1 MTSPKSNN
9 SAHSGPGE
17 GGLDAAD
24 DNKNELCPGFK
35 DADAFV
41 KYGLGAVLSATRASA
56 GLPQAGDEYDF
67 YRSFPGF
74 QEFCESQGDQIL
86 HCMSQIMQYHGCRSH
101 IRDQSKLTGVDER
114 FDLVVDSN
122 DVILERAGI
131 LLDEADGV
139 NRSQKP
145 VMPAG
150 FQPPKIVVSSWNRK
164 GLGSGSRSETFR
176 LLHAKNIA
184 RPQLKFKEKIDNSN
198 IPFTPKIFIK
208 PNAIKPLPSYFTNQQ
223 IRRERPEDL
232 DVPAAL
238 ADFIHQ
244 QRTKEYVED
253 MFAHPY
259 QYELDHTTIPESLL
273 SKPEPQMYKPVAETN
288 LSFIDTLE
296 DLVALNEKLC
306 KLSEFGVDLEHH
318 SYRSFLGLTSLMQI
332 STREEDFIIDT
343 LELRSEMYILN
354 EAFTD
359 PAIVKVFHGADSDIE
374 WLQRDFGLYVV
385 NLFDTHQA
393 SRALNLARHSLDHLL
408 KHFCNVESDKRFQ
421 LADWR
426 IRPLP
431 EEMVQYART
440 DTHYLLYIYD
450 CVRAQLLD
458 VNHGQPGLL
467 QCVWNKSKEI
477 SLKKYVKPIFTE
489 ESYLEVQRKQK
500 KCFNTQQLTAFR
512 LLFAWRDKLARQ
524 EDESTGYVLPTHMM
538 SKISE
543 ELPKEPQGIIACCNP
558 VPPLVRQQVNELHL
572 LVQQAREMPLL
583 KAEIAAE
590 KKKGLTPIKKPGV
603 TLFGPHDTSRT
614 SESGLPHF
622 SQNEVPIKQGMLF
635 SEDEHKMDVELKASD
650 LLAPAKITVFQ
661 ELEIRDDQKSTSVA
675 QMKARRIVE
684 SFENPFRMYLPSTD
698 VHVNKNAKFDP
709 SSKIFE
715 ISKRWKL
722 QSIEQQQKELEAKRK
737 SKEEARQQAK
747 KVKEERAKAKK
758 SYQESLQNVAT
769 VRQQAAESAK
779 GGGKKRERAPS
790 EVGEVTPKPSKKLIK
805 AAETAQKTEAAP
817 QDSFKPFDYSQSDL
831 KVFAGTKSK
840 DNTQFDPNR
849 QASDFKKKK
858 IPHGQKSNFA
868 AGNRSMS
875 YMAGKSESKTYGN
888 VLVLDGVI
896 QCTERDEFA
905 YQEMI
910 ANLPLCSHSC
920 PKKVLVIGGGDGG
933 VLREVVKHPLVESVV
948 LCEID
953 EDVINVSKKFLPGM
967 AKGFFSPKL
976 TLHVGDGFE
985 FMKRNQD
992 AFDIIITD
1000 SSDPVGPAESLFK
1013 ESYYQLM
1020 KAALTSGG
1028 ILCSQGECQWLH
1040 LELIKEMQTF
1050 CKTLFPV
1057 VDYAYGTIP
1066 TYPSGQIGFMLCSKS
1081 PETNFREP
1089 VKALSKE
1096 EMESMNLKY
1105 YNPEIHKASFVLP
1118 EFARKV
1124 LSEA

>member
-1 MTSPKSNN
+1 MMNSSKSNASSN
-9 SAHSGPGE
+9 SGRQDSNTDTNDEENA
-17 GGLDAAD
+17 
-24 DNKNELCPGFK
+24 ELCPGFK

-56 GLPQAGDEYDF
+56 GLPQSGDEFDF

-74 QEFCESQGDQIL
+74 QEFCESQGDKLL
-86 HCMSQIMQYHGCRSH
+86 HCMSQIMQHHGCRSH
-101 IRDQSKLTGVDER
+101 MRDRNKLTGLEER

-122 DVILERAGI
+122 DVILERVGI

-139 NRSQKP
+139 NRSQQP

-164 GLGSGSRSETFR
+164 GSSSGSRSETFR
-176 LLHAKNIA
+176 LLHAKNVM
-184 RPQLKFKEKIDNSN
+184 RPQLKFKEKVDNSN
-198 IPFTPKIFIK
+198 TPFIPKIFIK
-208 PNAIKPLPSYFTNQQ
+208 PNAVKPLPSYFTNKQ
-223 IRRERPEDL
+223 IRKERPEDL

-244 QRTKEYVED
+244 QRTQEHVED

-259 QYELDHTTIPESLL
+259 QYELDHLTIAENLL
-273 SKPEPQMYKPVAETN
+273 SKPEPRMYKPITETKCA
-288 LSFIDTLE
+288 FIDTLE

-306 KLSEFGVDLEHH
+306 KLSEFAVDLEHH
-318 SYRSFLGLTSLMQI
+318 SYRSFLGLTCLMQI
-332 STREEDFIIDT
+332 STRDEDFIIDT

-408 KHFCNVESDKRFQ
+408 KHYCSVDSDKRYQ

-458 VNHGQPGLL
+458 FNHGQPGLL
-467 QCVWNKSKEI
+467 QSVWNKSKDI
-477 SLKKYVKPIFTE
+477 SLKKYVKPIYTE
-489 ESYLEVQRKQK
+489 ESYLELQRKQK
-500 KCFNTQQLTAFR
+500 RSFNTQQLTAFR

-524 EDESTGYVLPTHMM
+524 EDESTGFVLPTHMM
-538 SKISE
+538 IKISE

-572 LVQQAREMPLL
+572 LVQEAREMPLL
-583 KAEIAAE
+583 KAEIAAQ
-590 KKKGLTPIKKPGV
+590 KKKGLTPIKKPEV
-603 TLFGPHDTSRT
+603 TLFGPHDTSRV
-614 SESGLPHF
+614 SESDLPHF
-622 SQNEVPIKQGMLF
+622 SADELPVKQGALF
-635 SEDEHKMDVELKASD
+635 SDDEHKMDVDEEKTSGLMA
-650 LLAPAKITVFQ
+650 AAKITLFE
-661 ELEIRDDQKSTSVA
+661 ELETKNDQEDVSVA
-675 QMKARRIVE
+675 QMKARRIIE

-722 QSIEQQQKELEAKRK
+722 QSIEQQQKELESKRK
-737 SKEEARQQAK
+737 AKEEAKEHAK
-747 KVKEERAKAKK
+747 KVAEERKKAKQ

-779 GGGKKRERAPS
+779 GDGKKRERAAS
-790 EVGEVTPKPSKKLIK
+790 EVGESTPKPSKKLMK
-805 AAETAQKTEAAP
+805 SAEKPQKTEPPP

-840 DNTQFDPNR
+840 DNTHFDPNR
-849 QASDFKKKK
+849 QTHDFKKKK
-858 IPHGQKSNFA
+858 TPKGQKSNFG

-875 YMAGKSESKTYGN
+875 YMAGKSDRGFRHN
-888 VLVLDGVI
+888 W
-896 QCTERDEFA
+896 
-905 YQEMI
+905 
-910 ANLPLCSHSC
+910 
-920 PKKVLVIGGGDGG
+920 PK
-933 VLREVVKHPLVESVV
+933 R
-948 LCEID
+948 
-953 EDVINVSKKFLPGM
+953 
-967 AKGFFSPKL
+967 
-976 TLHVGDGFE
+976 
-985 FMKRNQD
+985 
-992 AFDIIITD
+992 
-1000 SSDPVGPAESLFK
+1000 
-1013 ESYYQLM
+1013 
-1020 KAALTSGG
+1020 
-1028 ILCSQGECQWLH
+1028 
-1040 LELIKEMQTF
+1040 
-1050 CKTLFPV
+1050 
-1057 VDYAYGTIP
+1057 
-1066 TYPSGQIGFMLCSKS
+1066 
-1081 PETNFREP
+1081 
-1089 VKALSKE
+1089 
-1096 EMESMNLKY
+1096 
-1105 YNPEIHKASFVLP
+1105 
-1118 EFARKV
+1118 
-1124 LSEA
+1124 